1 MPRDDTS
8 SGLERLIAKTSAV
21 LLRRDPGPLARL
33 RRIDV
38 DGPGETDF
46 WQLAGECGFLGEV
59 RGDKWLRL
67 VKIMASLTTKGD
79 PANRGRLHEAAR
91 PFGAALCDGGQ
102 PEWSAE
108 RPFLSEARLARF
120 LALPVDRRG
129 EALEGMARMLA
140 ANRDPK
146 AGVNCLDIACL
157 LFSDD
162 VKHTRRLAST
172 YYGRLD
178 SARNHKQE
186 DKAA

>member
-1 MPRDDTS
+1 MV
-8 SGLERLIAKTSAV
+8 G
-21 LLRRDPGPLARL
+21 
-33 RRIDV
+33 
-38 DGPGETDF
+38 
-46 WQLAGECGFLGEV
+46 
-59 RGDKWLRL
+59 
-67 VKIMASLTTKGD
+67 
-79 PANRGRLHEAAR
+79 
-91 PFGAALCDGGQ
+91 GA
-102 PEWSAE
+102 
-108 RPFLSEARLARF
+108 PFLSEARLARF